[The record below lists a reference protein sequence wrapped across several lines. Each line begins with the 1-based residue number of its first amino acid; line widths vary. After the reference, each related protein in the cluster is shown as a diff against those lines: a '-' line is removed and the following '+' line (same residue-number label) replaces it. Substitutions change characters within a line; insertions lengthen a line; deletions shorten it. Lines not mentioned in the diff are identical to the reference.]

1 VIAKAAR
8 PEPAPRRKVRVLV
21 FPCGSENAGEI
32 HDALQHSIHVEL
44 FGASS
49 IDDHGRFRFA
59 RYQGGLPLISNP
71 GFDRAFGELVA
82 REGID
87 MVFPTHDT
95 VAEYLAPRAEA
106 LGFHLVNGDVET
118 TRVAR
123 RKSLTYDLF
132 ADRHWAPRRHSSV
145 ETIDAWPVVVKP
157 DLGQGGQSVTV
168 ARNADEARAAV
179 ARTAEPLIVEYLP
192 GDEATIDC
200 FTDRKGRLVWAGPR
214 TRERIRAGIAMR
226 SRYLDGDATLAT
238 VAEEINA
245 RLVLRGPWFFQM
257 KRDMAGA
264 WKLLEVSCRVAGAMV
279 AQRAR
284 GVNLPLLAVQ
294 DFLGRD
300 VMALPEAR
308 VRMVDRAIAT
318 RVELDH
324 EFDTVYVDLDD
335 TLVIDSHAVPHAIAF
350 LYQMAAEGK
359 EIVLVTR
366 HEADIERTLARA
378 RIAPALFDRIV
389 HVTDGG
395 SKARHVAG
403 RAIFI
408 DNHFPERL
416 DVSRATGVPVLDVDA
431 LQFLLK

>member
-1 VIAKAAR
+1 V
-8 PEPAPRRKVRVLV
+8 
-21 FPCGSENAGEI
+21 
-32 HDALQHSIHVEL
+32 
-44 FGASS
+44 
-49 IDDHGRFRFA
+49 DDHGRFRFKH
-59 RYQGGLPLISNP
+59 YLGGLPLISNP

-87 MVFPTHDT
+87 VVFATHDT
-95 VAEYLAPRAEA
+95 VAEYLAPRARA
-106 LGFHLVNGDVET
+106 LGFHLVNGDMET

-132 ADRHWAPRRHSSV
+132 ADRPWVPKRYADLADV
-145 ETIDAWPVVVKP
+145 DVWPVVVKP
-157 DLGQGGQSVTV
+157 DLGQGGQSVAI
-168 ARNADEARAAV
+168 ARDLDEARVAL
-179 ARTAEPLIVEYLP
+179 ARTPEPLIVEHLP
-192 GDEATIDC
+192 GEEATIDC

-226 SRYLDGDATLAT
+226 SRYLDGDAALQAA
-238 VAEEINA
+238 AEEINA
-245 RLVLRGPWFFQM
+245 RLALRGPWFFQM
-257 KRDMAGA
+257 KRDIDGA
-264 WKLLEVSCRVAGAMV
+264 WKLLEISCRVAGAMV

-300 VMALPEAR
+300 VIALPEGR
-308 VRMVDRAIAT
+308 VRMVDRAIST
-318 RVELDH
+318 RAELDH

-335 TLVIDSHAVPHAIAF
+335 TLVIDGHAVPHAVAF
-350 LYQMAAEGK
+350 LYQMVAQGK

-366 HEADIERTLARA
+366 HEADIERTLGQA

-395 SKARHVAG
+395 SKARHVTG

-416 DVSRATGVPVLDVDA
+416 DVSRRTGVPVLDVDA